1 MLSRSAPFALLAVL
15 FLPVTSS
22 APITLKYKVSQH
34 FSQTIDL
41 TAMGGE
47 TQSGAADYDVYVTI
61 NSQDSAGGHAV
72 AVKVDSLIPAAGADP
87 QVAATLTAQMK
98 DAAGSGFVDA
108 KGKVSGFP
116 ADPKGG
122 ALRQLMQA
130 VYPAVKKGA
139 RPGDTWSDTAAVTD
153 SMMGGAVSRN
163 VVTNYTASAGDK
175 WKGESTLKLVAA
187 TSYTVSGTQSGV
199 AVEGNGRSNGTFT
212 VSRAG
217 HIVSGQNS
225 GQVNINATS
234 PQAPMPIPIVNETTS
249 TITLLP

>member
-1 MLSRSAPFALLAVL
+1 MLSRSAPFALLAAL
-15 FLPVTSS
+15 FLPVNGN

-47 TQSGAADYDVYVTI
+47 PQSGAADYDVYVTI

-72 AVKVDSLIPAAGADP
+72 AVRVDSLVPASDADP

-98 DAAGSGFVDA
+98 DAAGSGFIDA
-108 KGKVSGFP
+108 RGKVTGFP

-122 ALRQLMQA
+122 AIRQLLQV
-130 VYPAVKKGA
+130 VYPTVKKGA
-139 RPGDTWSDTAAVTD
+139 KPGDTWSDTTAATD

-163 VVTNYTASAGDK
+163 VVTNYTASPGDR
-175 WKGESTLKLVAA
+175 WKGEPTLKLVAA
-187 TSYTVSGTQSGV
+187 TSYTVSGSQSGV
-199 AVEGNGRSNGTFT
+199 AVEGNGRSNGTYT

-217 HIVSGQNS
+217 HVVSGQNT
-225 GQVNINATS
+225 GQVNINAKS
-234 PQAPMPIPIVNETTS
+234 PQSPMPIPIVNETSS

>member
-1 MLSRSAPFALLAVL
+1 MLSRPAPFALLAVL
-15 FLPVTSS
+15 FLPVAGN
-22 APITLKYKVSQH
+22 APVTLKYKVSQH

-61 NSQDSAGGHAV
+61 SSQDSAGGHAV
-72 AVKVDSLIPAAGADP
+72 AAKVDSLVPAANADP

-108 KGKVSGFP
+108 EGKVTGFP

-130 VYPAVKKGA
+130 IYPAVRKGA
-139 RPGDTWSDTAAVTD
+139 KPGDTWSDTTAATD
-153 SMMGGAVSRN
+153 SMLGGAVSRN
-163 VVTNYTASAGDK
+163 VVTNYTASSGDK
-175 WKGESTLKLVAA
+175 WKGEATLKLAA
-187 TSYTVSGTQSGV
+187 ASSYTVSGSQSGV
-199 AVEGNGRSNGTFT
+199 SVEGNGRSNGTYT
-212 VSRAG
+212 VSRSG
-217 HIVSGQNS
+217 HIVSGQNA

-234 PQAPMPIPIVNETTS
+234 PQSPMPIPIVNETST